1 MAVRSL
7 AQVVIWPGQ
16 AWPLRPRPGVV
27 QAPTRILCMQK
38 TPSIQVY
45 TWPTKTFPMRHHM
58 GRRASS
64 HLQTCIFAR
73 IHTRVFAPSVALKQQ
88 LNQQGPHCRSYCG
101 ISTGPPFRLWSLF
114 ALPEST
120 FSRIT
125 RILLVSAR
133 PSVLG
138 PWRSSPRGSRDRSTN
153 GRGVHGKPHAKSLPH
168 TPPCHVIS
176 HVAMSLPGSNTDSA
190 TAHRL
195 TCCTWASRPACPPPG
210 WP

>member
-1 MAVRSL
+1 MSQTSTSCRLVLDCQKTLRPVAVRSLAHLCGQL

-16 AWPLRPRPGVV
+16 AWPLSPRAWGC
-27 QAPTRILCMQK
+27 TGTHTYMQEA
-38 TPSIQVY
+38 PSIQVY

-58 GRRASS
+58 GRRASPR
-64 HLQTCIFAR
+64 LQTCIFAR

-88 LNQQGPHCRSYCG
+88 HNQQGPHCRSYCG

-120 FSRIT
+120 FSGIT

-138 PWRSSPRGSRDRSTN
+138 PWRSSP
-153 GRGVHGKPHAKSLPH
+153 PWLPRQDQPTAVGFMESH
-168 TPPCHVIS
+168 TPSLSLIH
-176 HVAMSLPGSNTDSA
+176 HHAM
-190 TAHRL
+190 
-195 TCCTWASRPACPPPG
+195 
-210 WP
+210 